1 MNQNQ
6 STTPPPAIPNHT
18 HPGTP
23 TPPAASPKVSYGTK
37 IILMGLISF
46 VLMLGALMVLFMIE
60 SRESNEQKVA
70 SEIAASWGHRLHMA
84 GPLALEHPDSALTV
98 RPASFD
104 CNIKV
109 ETTTLHRNIY
119 EAEVF
124 SAEVTASGLFR
135 LSELKPLGNTAMIS
149 ITLNTHGITKLGKLT
164 VNGVEYDWTK
174 SSNRLTAEIPLEGLP
189 DKVKFATTFNYHGT
203 DEILVDNVGEI
214 SKVTIDGKASNPSFS
229 GSRLPVE
236 RKTDKNDFTACW
248 ETDESGVVLSKD
260 YVSENSCVKFLVGV
274 DHYQKVSRS
283 LKYAFIIIVLT
294 FIAVLFTEI
303 LLHRTIPLLNYFLI
317 GVALILFYSLLLA
330 FTEFISF
337 GYSYLIAAAMTVT
350 LIAGYIRTM
359 IGSCKVGAIIG
370 LILSLMYLCC
380 YIMLNATDFALLFG
394 SLLLFFALAAMMYG
408 SLKIRH

>member
-1 MNQNQ
+1 
-6 STTPPPAIPNHT
+6 
-18 HPGTP
+18 
-23 TPPAASPKVSYGTK
+23 
-37 IILMGLISF
+37 MGLISF

-214 SKVTIDGKASNPSFS
+214 SRVTIDGKASNPSFS

-274 DHYQKVSRS
+274 DHYQKRVSLAEICLHNHS
-283 LKYAFIIIVLT
+283 PHLHSGAFHRN
-294 FIAVLFTEI
+294 

-330 FTEFISF
+330 FHRV
-337 GYSYLIAAAMTVT
+337 YLLRLLLSDCSRHDRNADCRLYPDNDWLMQGRGDNRTHT
-350 LIAGYIRTM
+350 LAH
-359 IGSCKVGAIIG
+359 V
-370 LILSLMYLCC
+370 
-380 YIMLNATDFALLFG
+380 
-394 SLLLFFALAAMMYG
+394 SLLLHNA
-408 SLKIRH
+408 KCH